1 MALSINN
8 SEICIKIIY
17 LFHLIMNSALIL
29 EKMEIKDNTF
39 ARQFETLVDG
49 KLVSLEYSFQE
60 KKIFLTRINVPEGF
74 ENEEFINDLLKNIM
88 EIAYERKLK
97 VVPILPKIALFFRK
111 NSIYKDLLPP
121 GIKI

>member
-1 MALSINN
+1 
-8 SEICIKIIY
+8 
-17 LFHLIMNSALIL
+17 MNDALIL

-39 ARQFETLVDG
+39 ARQFETIVDG
-49 KLVSLEYSFQE
+49 KLISIEYSFQE
-60 KKIFLTRINVPEGF
+60 KKIFLTRINTFEGF
-74 ENEEFINDLLKNIM
+74 QDENFINDFLKNIM

-111 NSIYKDLLPP
+111 NTSYKDLLPP

>member
-1 MALSINN
+1 MMMNTT
-8 SEICIKIIY
+8 
-17 LFHLIMNSALIL
+17 LIS

-49 KLVSLEYSFQE
+49 KLISVEYSFQE
-60 KKIFLTRINVPEGF
+60 KKIFLTRINTFDGF
-74 ENEEFINDLLKNIM
+74 NDEELINELLKNIM

-111 NSIYKDLLPP
+111 NSTYKDLLPP

>member
-1 MALSINN
+1 MNTSL
-8 SEICIKIIY
+8 II
-17 LFHLIMNSALIL
+17 

-49 KLVSLEYSFQE
+49 KLISVEYSFQE
-60 KKIFLTRINVPEGF
+60 KKIFLTRINVFDGFTDEG
-74 ENEEFINDLLKNIM
+74 FINDLLKNIM

-111 NSIYKDLLPP
+111 NTTYRDLLPP

>member
-1 MALSINN
+1 MN
-8 SEICIKIIY
+8 SE
-17 LFHLIMNSALIL
+17 LIL

-49 KLVSLEYSFQE
+49 KLVSIEYSFQE
-60 KKIFLTRINVPEGF
+60 KKIFLTRINTFDGF
-74 ENEEFINDLLKNIM
+74 DNEEFINDYLKNIM

-111 NSIYKDLLPP
+111 NTTYRDLLPP

>member
-1 MALSINN
+1 MN
-8 SEICIKIIY
+8 SE
-17 LFHLIMNSALIL
+17 LIL

-39 ARQFETLVDG
+39 ARQFETLFDG
-49 KLVSLEYSFQE
+49 KLVSVEYSFQE
-60 KKIFLTRINVPEGF
+60 KKIFLTRINTFDGF
-74 ENEEFINDLLKNIM
+74 DNEDFINDLLKNIM

-111 NSIYKDLLPP
+111 NTAYRDLLPP

>member
-1 MALSINN
+1 MDAAEL
-8 SEICIKIIY
+8 
-17 LFHLIMNSALIL
+17 L
-29 EKMEIKDNTF
+29 EKLEIKDNTF

-49 KLVSLEYSFQE
+49 KMVSVEYSFQE
-60 KKIFLTRINVPEGF
+60 KKIFLTRINTFDGF
-74 ENEEFINDLLKNIM
+74 DNEEFINTFLKNIM

-111 NSIYKDLLPP
+111 NTIYRDLLPP

>member
-1 MALSINN
+1 MDAAEL
-8 SEICIKIIY
+8 
-17 LFHLIMNSALIL
+17 L
-29 EKMEIKDNTF
+29 EKLEIKDNTF

-49 KLVSLEYSFQE
+49 KMVSVEYSFQE
-60 KKIFLTRINVPEGF
+60 KKIFLTRINTFDGF
-74 ENEEFINDLLKNIM
+74 DNEEFINVFLKNIM

-111 NSIYKDLLPP
+111 NTIYRDLLPP

>member
-1 MALSINN
+1 M
-8 SEICIKIIY
+8 
-17 LFHLIMNSALIL
+17 IMNTTLIS

-49 KLVSLEYSFQE
+49 KLISVEYSFQE
-60 KKIFLTRINVPEGF
+60 KKIFLTRINTFEGF
-74 ENEEFINDLLKNIM
+74 NDEEFINDLLKNIM

-111 NSIYKDLLPP
+111 NTTYRDLLPP

>member
-1 MALSINN
+1 
-8 SEICIKIIY
+8 
-17 LFHLIMNSALIL
+17 MNPALIL

-60 KKIFLTRINVPEGF
+60 KKIFLTRINVPDGF
-74 ENEEFINDLLKNIM
+74 NDEEFINDLLKNIM

-111 NSIYKDLLPP
+111 NTTYRDLLPP

>member
-1 MALSINN
+1 
-8 SEICIKIIY
+8 
-17 LFHLIMNSALIL
+17 MNSTLII
-29 EKMEIKDNTF
+29 EKMDIKDNTF

-49 KLVSLEYSFQE
+49 KMVSVEYSFQE
-60 KKIFLTRINVPEGF
+60 KKIFLTRINTYEGF
-74 ENEEFINDLLKNIM
+74 DNEDLITDFLKNLM

-111 NSIYKDLLPP
+111 NTIYRDLLPP

>member
-1 MALSINN
+1 
-8 SEICIKIIY
+8 
-17 LFHLIMNSALIL
+17 MNTALIL

-39 ARQFETLVDG
+39 ARQFETLING
-49 KLVSLEYSFQE
+49 KLISVEYSFQE
-60 KKIFLTRINVPEGF
+60 KKIFLTRINVFEGF
-74 ENEEFINDLLKNIM
+74 DNEEFINDLLKNIM

-111 NSIYKDLLPP
+111 NTTYRDLLPP

>member
-1 MALSINN
+1 
-8 SEICIKIIY
+8 
-17 LFHLIMNSALIL
+17 
-29 EKMEIKDNTF
+29 MEIKDNTF
-39 ARQFETLVDG
+39 ARQFETIIESNIISV
-49 KLVSLEYSFQE
+49 EYSFQE

-74 ENEEFINDLLKNIM
+74 IDEDFINDFLKNIM

-111 NSIYKDLLPP
+111 NTTYKDLLPP

>member
-1 MALSINN
+1 MNTT
-8 SEICIKIIY
+8 
-17 LFHLIMNSALIL
+17 LIS

-49 KLVSLEYSFQE
+49 KLISVEYSFQE
-60 KKIFLTRINVPEGF
+60 KKIFLTRINTFDGF
-74 ENEEFINDLLKNIM
+74 DDEELINELLKNIM

-111 NSIYKDLLPP
+111 NSTYKDLLPP

>member
-1 MALSINN
+1 
-8 SEICIKIIY
+8 
-17 LFHLIMNSALIL
+17 MNTALIH

-39 ARQFETLVDG
+39 ARQFETFVDG
-49 KLVSLEYSFQE
+49 KLISVEYSFQE
-60 KKIFLTRINVPEGF
+60 KKIFLTRINVFEGF
-74 ENEEFINDLLKNIM
+74 NDEEFISDLLKNIM

-111 NSIYKDLLPP
+111 NTTYRDLLPP